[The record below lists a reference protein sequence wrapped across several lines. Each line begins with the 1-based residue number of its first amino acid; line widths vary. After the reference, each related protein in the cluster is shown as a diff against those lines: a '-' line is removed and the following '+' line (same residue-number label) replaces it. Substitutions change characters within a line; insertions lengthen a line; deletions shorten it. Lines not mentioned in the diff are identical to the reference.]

1 MLEND
6 VKNSG
11 FQWDEYWSNGNIHS
25 LSNAFNGNYK
35 GAIEKYWKDKFSE
48 LPANAK
54 ILDIGTGNG
63 AVAFIAAEVS
73 EQKQLNFTIKAI
85 DLAKIDPQGATK
97 SYPELSK
104 YLSQIEFQG
113 QVSADQTP
121 FENHYFDLIVGQYA
135 LEYTP
140 LTSTIKELRRILKPS
155 GQLKF
160 IMHHADSIVMQTTR
174 DELAQTKLI
183 FEHSNIFELTR
194 SLINT
199 MGEITTL
206 EQLQSLRSDLTVES
220 IRKDLKQALMTL
232 EQEARKRTNPFFLL
246 TVMEFVSALFDQKNL
261 LLPLNKKLTKLKQSE
276 QLIKRNQERIQN
288 LFDVCFNSSRSD
300 EFNQQCLANQFSQ
313 GQFSPFYDDN
323 KQLIGYTFETS

>member
-6 VKNSG
+6 VTNSG

-35 GAIEKYWKDKFSE
+35 GTIEKYWKDQFNE

-73 EQKQLNFTIKAI
+73 QQKQLNFTIKAI

-97 SYPELSK
+97 SHPELSK

-121 FENHYFDLIVGQYA
+121 FEDHYFDLIVGQYA

-140 LTSTIKELRRILKPS
+140 LSSTMKELKRILKPS
-155 GQLKF
+155 GQLNF
-160 IMHHADSIVMQTTR
+160 IMHHTDSVVMQTTR
-174 DELAQTKLI
+174 DELAQAQLI
-183 FEHSNIFELTR
+183 FEHSKLFELAR
-194 SLINT
+194 SLIT
-199 MGEITTL
+199 AMGETTTM
-206 EQLQSLRSDLTVES
+206 EQLQSLRSDPTAEN
-220 IRKDLKQALMTL
+220 IRENLKQAFITL
-232 EQEARKRTNPFFLL
+232 EQEARKRADPSFLL
-246 TVMEFVSALFDQKNL
+246 TAMGFASELFDQKNL
-261 LLPLNKKLTKLKQSE
+261 LLPLNEKLTKLEQSE

-288 LFDVCFNSSRSD
+288 LFDVCFNSSRSE

-313 GQFSPFYDDN
+313 GQFSPFHDEN
-323 KQLIGYTFETS
+323 KLLIGCTFETS